1 MTRSGSYKVKAKV
14 RGKAKGRTKAK
25 APARVQSQL
34 PAVSGAKE
42 LGRRG
47 VGRSRSPPPLSPPLP
62 QGNRVALE
70 WQPPPPP
77 PGGKPQGG
85 KPQGGKPQGGKP
97 HGGKPQCAMT
107 HMKGEG
113 TPGGK
118 PQFNKW

>member
-47 VGRSRSPPPLSPPLP
+47 VGRSRSPPPFPPLCP
-62 QGNRVALE
+62 RVTGWHWSGSHRRHPRVVSPRAANLKAVSPRE
-70 WQPPPPP
+70 
-77 PGGKPQGG
+77 
-85 KPQGGKPQGGKP
+85 
-97 HGGKPQCAMT
+97 AN
-107 HMKGEG
+107 HMEES
-113 TPGGK
+113 PSA
-118 PQFNKW
+118 P